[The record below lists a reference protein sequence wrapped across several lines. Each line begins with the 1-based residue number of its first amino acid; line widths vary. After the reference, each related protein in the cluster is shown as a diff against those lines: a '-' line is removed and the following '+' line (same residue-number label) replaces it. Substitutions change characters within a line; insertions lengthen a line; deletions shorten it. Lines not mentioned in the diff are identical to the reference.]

1 MNREEML
8 RQMIEDYRKK
18 IGTYQAMIREWE
30 TELGLNGTK
39 GPGVETYAAPLDKK
53 KHGAGEPVS
62 LVREYQF
69 FGKSQPEAAKMFLE
83 MVGHPL
89 KTSEIIE
96 GIERGGVKVGG
107 STPKAKKTN
116 FYTILYR
123 GEDFGLAG
131 KDAWGL
137 TSWPGVKKEKE
148 AKDEDAKE
156 EKKV

>member
-1 MNREEML
+1 
-8 RQMIEDYRKK
+8 MIEDYRKK

-30 TELGLNGTK
+30 AELGVNGTK
-39 GPGVETYAAPLDKK
+39 SHGAETYAAPLDKK
-53 KHGAGEPVS
+53 KHDAGEPVS

-89 KTSEIIE
+89 RTSEIIE
-96 GIERGGVKVGG
+96 GIEKGGVKLGG
-107 STPKAKKTN
+107 KTPKDKKTK
-116 FYTILYR
+116 FYTILHR

-148 AKDEDAKE
+148 AKDEDTKE
-156 EKKV
+156 EKKG

>member
-89 KTSEIIE
+89 KTSDIIE
-96 GIERGGVKVGG
+96 GIE
-107 STPKAKKTN
+107 
-116 FYTILYR
+116 
-123 GEDFGLAG
+123 
-131 KDAWGL
+131 
-137 TSWPGVKKEKE
+137 
-148 AKDEDAKE
+148 
-156 EKKV
+156 